1 MYRTLLSA
9 VGRSWVFRGL
19 ARNPLARMTDRIEAI
34 AVLAVLATALFVVPA
49 AAQSG
54 ADVYA
59 AQMRA
64 ITEQTRS
71 LHHLDAEVIRGT
83 VQGAQRYSTG
93 LPVEVQ
99 WREGSQTRTGRTTF
113 PTPTSTGQRVVIWLD
128 QQGKVVDAPER
139 KADAQWSAFVRSAGV
154 WLGAVA
160 LSVLIA
166 FVIRRW
172 LDRIRANAWERELQL
187 LAHNDDGWANRRI

>member
-1 MYRTLLSA
+1 MNRTLLSA
-9 VGRSWVFRGL
+9 ISRLWVLRGL
-19 ARNPLARMTDRIEAI
+19 ARNPLARVTDRVEAI
-34 AVLAVLATALFVVPA
+34 AILVVLATALLVVPI

-54 ADVYA
+54 SDVYE

-71 LHHLDAEVIRGT
+71 QHQVDAEVIRGT

-93 LPVEVQ
+93 LPVLVQ

-113 PTPTSTGQRVVIWLD
+113 PTPTATGQRVVIWLD
-128 QQGKVVDAPER
+128 KQGTIVDAPER
-139 KADAQWSAFVRSAGV
+139 EADAELSAFVRSAGV
-154 WLGAVA
+154 WLGSVA

-166 FVIRRW
+166 YLVRRM
-172 LDRIRANAWERELQL
+172 LDRVRAKAWERELQL

>member
-1 MYRTLLSA
+1 MYSTLLRTL
-9 VGRSWVFRGL
+9 RRRWVFRGL
-19 ARNPLARMTDRIEAI
+19 ARNPLARMTDRLEAI
-34 AVLAVLATALFVVPA
+34 AILAVLLTALLIVPT

-54 ADVYA
+54 AAVYS
-59 AQMRA
+59 AQMQA

-71 LHHLDAEVIRGT
+71 LHPTDAEVVRGT

-93 LPVEVQ
+93 LPVAVQ

-113 PTPTSTGQRVVIWLD
+113 PTPTSTGQHVVIWLD
-128 QQGKVVDAPER
+128 QKGNVVDAPRR
-139 KADAQWSAFVRSAGV
+139 KADAQLSAFVRSAGV

-166 FVIRRW
+166 YLVRRM
-172 LDRIRANAWERELQL
+172 LDRVRANAWERELQL

>member
-1 MYRTLLSA
+1 
-9 VGRSWVFRGL
+9 VFRGL
-19 ARNPLARMTDRIEAI
+19 ARNPLARMSDRVEAI
-34 AVLAVLATALFVVPA
+34 AILAVVLTALLIVPT

-59 AQMRA
+59 TQMRA

-71 LHHLDAEVIRGT
+71 LHPVNAEVIRGT
-83 VQGAQRYSTG
+83 VQGAQRSSTA
-93 LPVEVQ
+93 LPVSVQ

-113 PTPTSTGQRVVIWLD
+113 PTPTTTGQRVVIWLD
-128 QQGKVVDAPER
+128 PQGKVIDAPRR
-139 KADAQWSAFVRSAGV
+139 KADAQLSAFMRSAGV

-166 FVIRRW
+166 YLVRRL
-172 LDRIRANAWERELQL
+172 LDRMRANAWERELQL

>member
-1 MYRTLLSA
+1 MYSTLFRAL
-9 VGRSWVFRGL
+9 GRVWVFRGL
-19 ARNPLARMTDRIEAI
+19 ARNPLARMTDRVEAI
-34 AVLAVLATALFVVPA
+34 AILAVLTTALLVVPT

-71 LHHLDAEVIRGT
+71 LHPVDAEVIRGT

-93 LPVEVQ
+93 LPVVVH

-113 PTPTSTGQRVVIWLD
+113 PTPTSAGQQVVIWLD
-128 QQGKVVDAPER
+128 QQGKVVDAPR
-139 KADAQWSAFVRSAGV
+139 HKADAELSAFVRSVGV

-166 FVIRRW
+166 YLVRRM
-172 LDRIRANAWERELQL
+172 LDRVRANAWERELQL
-187 LAHNDDGWANRRI
+187 LTHNDDGWANRGI